1 MLCPLSP
8 PGLWFGRS
16 EPGFLNAA
24 LGLEVAVGSAV
35 AGGGKVGSGKT
46 WASIGTERGPPR
58 PRRHPPGP
66 GHCLG
71 IPLNISAFS
80 YGNPDVGLLSHF
92 VLNVVQ
98 VL

>member
-35 AGGGKVGSGKT
+35 AGGEKVGSGKT
-46 WASIGTERGPPR
+46 WASIGTERGPP
-58 PRRHPPGP
+58 PPAATRQDQGTA
-66 GHCLG
+66 LG
-71 IPLNISAFS
+71 
-80 YGNPDVGLLSHF
+80 YH
-92 VLNVVQ
+92 
-98 VL
+98 